1 MARVFGISEWLIG
14 ITIVAGGTSMP
25 ELATSVV
32 ALKKKKHGISAGN
45 LIGSDLFNMLGVLGT
60 ASIIRP
66 LSLDSSEY
74 TSLIFLAITLIVIFI
89 MMRTGWKISKLEGA
103 LLFAIALSR
112 WGYDFLY

>member
-1 MARVFGISEWLIG
+1 
-14 ITIVAGGTSMP
+14 
-25 ELATSVV
+25 
-32 ALKKKKHGISAGN
+32 
-45 LIGSDLFNMLGVLGT
+45 MLGVLGT
-60 ASIIRP
+60 ASIIKP

-103 LLFAIALSR
+103 ILFTIALSR